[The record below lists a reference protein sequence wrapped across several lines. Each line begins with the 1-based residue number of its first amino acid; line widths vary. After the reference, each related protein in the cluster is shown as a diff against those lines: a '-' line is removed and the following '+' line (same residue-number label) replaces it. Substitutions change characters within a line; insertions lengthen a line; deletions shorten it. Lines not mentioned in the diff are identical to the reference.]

1 MTKIF
6 ELLLSN
12 QVTSHYD
19 ETLYY
24 RMTAYRKRHS
34 CETTLLMLIEDWK
47 QAIHNKQLVSV
58 LSKDISKPFDSL
70 SHSLMVKKLE
80 AYGFDGWSLNLMQ
93 SFFDNRWNRVKMCD
107 TTSDWTKIK
116 RGSPQG
122 LLFNPLLGNI
132 YQSNMSAHVKD
143 ANLTM
148 YTDDHQLH
156 IKGGDHE
163 TAGSRMKIH
172 G

>member
-1 MTKIF
+1 MDLMGDHLTLCNHFLTI
-6 ELLLSN
+6 
-12 QVTSHYD
+12 D
-19 ETLYY
+19 E
-24 RMTAYRKRHS
+24 
-34 CETTLLMLIEDWK
+34 
-47 QAIHNKQLVSV
+47 
-58 LSKDISKPFDSL
+58 
-70 SHSLMVKKLE
+70 
-80 AYGFDGWSLNLMQ
+80 
-93 SFFDNRWNRVKMCD
+93 RVKMCD
-107 TTSDWTKIK
+107 TTSDWTNMK